1 MLLCEAVGMTDMDL
15 AEIREA
21 NAKIEQAKEAER
33 LARLE
38 LGRVI
43 ARVRARGVKQS
54 AIAKELGITREQVRR
69 LEDAARKVDEGSSLP
84 TGGAEPE

>member
-33 LARLE
+33 LARLD

-54 AIAKELGITREQVRR
+54 VIAKELGITREQVRR
-69 LEDAARKVDEGSSLP
+69 LEDAARKADEGGS
-84 TGGAEPE
+84 GAPAAGSD

>member
-1 MLLCEAVGMTDMDL
+1 MLLCETVAMTDSDL
-15 AEIREA
+15 TEIREA
-21 NAKIEQAKEAER
+21 NARIEKAKKDER

-38 LGRVI
+38 LGRAI

-69 LEDAARKVDEGSSLP
+69 LEEAAKDADRAP
-84 TGGAEPE
+84 Q